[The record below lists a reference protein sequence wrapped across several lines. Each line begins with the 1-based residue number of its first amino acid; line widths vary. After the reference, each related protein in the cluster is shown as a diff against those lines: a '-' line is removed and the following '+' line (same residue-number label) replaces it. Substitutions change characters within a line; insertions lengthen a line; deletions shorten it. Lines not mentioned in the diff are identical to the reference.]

1 MEKEK
6 RRCAASLFVG
16 RDDWTRTSGL
26 HVPNVARYQLR
37 YIPFLFCEGKDNKS
51 FEYNRYL
58 CEKFYRII
66 SFFIMD
72 SIRQNKVSRLIQR
85 DLSEMFQKECREF
98 TQGAMLSVTTV
109 RVSPDLSYAR
119 IYLSIFPS
127 NRAEEVLKTLEEKN
141 KSIRFILGKKIG
153 KQTRIIPEL
162 KFFVDDSLD
171 YIDKIDNLLKQ

>member
-1 MEKEK
+1 
-6 RRCAASLFVG
+6 
-16 RDDWTRTSGL
+16 
-26 HVPNVARYQLR
+26 
-37 YIPFLFCEGKDNKS
+37 
-51 FEYNRYL
+51 
-58 CEKFYRII
+58 
-66 SFFIMD
+66 MD
-72 SIRQNKVSRLIQR
+72 SIRQNKVGRLIQR
-85 DLSEMFQKECREF
+85 DLSEMFQRECKEVAL
-98 TQGAMLSVTTV
+98 GAMLSVTTV

-127 NRAEEVLKTLEEKN
+127 NRAEEVLRTLEEKN